1 MGSSTPTDADHA
13 AKAIAVLPP
22 HRVGSLL
29 LARRQQAHIDPLS
42 AARAAGI
49 GIAALDDIESGRAA
63 PAATILLSLLERYG
77 VSPAEF
83 VPSRTPLVTV
93 RSDATSDEILRSHID
108 AVRQWR
114 RSGRTDKLNF
124 RDSDIL
130 ALGKALGTDPDEIE
144 QRLIALTGCS
154 PREARLLRKWLL
166 KALVTIPVA
175 AGLAGAIPPSAV
187 AATPAA
193 PPPSAS
199 GASLTTA
206 IRGTVKPGKL
216 TLDAAAPKL
225 GAARADGSVPVT
237 VSYVITDARGSG
249 AGWAAQVSFT
259 STDATAYPTGETL
272 DNIDGEP
279 NPPQIPTLPTSL
291 TSAPAVIA
299 RATAGTE
306 GMGSFAGQLE
316 LTVLGHNTQSSGQLM
331 FTFAPPASS

>member
-13 AKAIAVLPP
+13 AEAIAVLPA
-22 HRVGSLL
+22 HRLGSLL
-29 LARRQQAHIDPLS
+29 LARREQAHVDSLS

-49 GIAALDDIESGRAA
+49 GIAALDVIESGRAA
-63 PAATILLSLLERYG
+63 PATTVVLALLERYG

-83 VPSRTPLVTV
+83 VPPRTPVVTA

-114 RSGRTDKLNF
+114 RSGRADKLNF
-124 RDSDIL
+124 RDSDMR

-175 AGLAGAIPPSAV
+175 AGLAGGIPASAV
-187 AATPAA
+187 AARPAA
-193 PPPSAS
+193 SPSSAS
-199 GASLTTA
+199 GASVTTA
-206 IRGTVKPGKL
+206 IRGTVRAGRL
-216 TLDAAAPKL
+216 TVDAAAPKL
-225 GAARADGSVPVT
+225 GPVRADGSVPVT

-249 AGWAAQVSFT
+249 AGWAAQVSFI

-272 DNIDGEP
+272 DNIDGEA
-279 NPPQIPTLPTSL
+279 NAPQIPTLPASL
-291 TSAPAVIA
+291 TSTPAVIA
-299 RATAGTE
+299 QAAAGTE

-316 LTVLGHNTQSSGQLM
+316 LTVLGHSVQSSGQLM